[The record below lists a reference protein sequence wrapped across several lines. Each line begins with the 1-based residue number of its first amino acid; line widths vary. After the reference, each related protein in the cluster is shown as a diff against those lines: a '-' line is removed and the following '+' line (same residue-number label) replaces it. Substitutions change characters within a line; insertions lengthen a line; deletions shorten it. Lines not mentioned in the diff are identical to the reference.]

1 MSVTSTVVD
10 RAEIQFHTAVAA
22 LQPYVGCFWVVT
34 AQCGATIRVVP
45 DGTTSIA
52 IQHQRGRG
60 VDAYL
65 RGPLLQ
71 PADLQFAVPTTLVGV
86 RLRPGVAFSL
96 TGVAVHSM
104 VNRRATLSD
113 HIAFRGFEAIDALPL
128 TPAEWI
134 AALQAFLIER
144 LEGTTIHPLVARA
157 LAVIQ
162 AAHGCISVRD
172 IADRCDASERHLCRL
187 MRDWIG
193 YGPKRYASMVKF
205 QSTLARMER
214 EPEMPVASLAADVGY
229 YDQSHLSVD
238 VTRYAGHPKASNIGA
253 RVRFFQDSLRGAFL
267 D

>member
-10 RAEIQFHTAVAA
+10 RAEIRFHAARPA

-34 AQCGATIRVVP
+34 AQCGATVRVVP
-45 DGTTSIA
+45 DGTTSIG
-52 IQHQRGRG
+52 IEQRRDRG
-60 VDAYL
+60 ADVYL

-71 PADLQFAVPTTLVGV
+71 PAELKFAVPTTLVGV

-96 TGVAVHSM
+96 TEVSLHSM
-104 VNRRATLSD
+104 VNRRAALSD
-113 HIAFRGFEAIDALPL
+113 YVAFSGLNAIGALPQ
-128 TPAEWI
+128 TPIEWI

-162 AAHGCISVRD
+162 AAHGCVSVRD
-172 IADRCDASERHLCRL
+172 IADRCDASERHLSRL

-193 YGPKRYASMVKF
+193 YGPKRYANMVRF

-214 EPEMPVASLAADVGY
+214 APEMAVASLAADAGY
-229 YDQSHLSVD
+229 FDQSHLSVD
-238 VTRYAGHPKASNIGA
+238 VARHAGATPRDLMSEHVSDFSKTRCEVP
-253 RVRFFQDSLRGAFL
+253 F
-267 D
+267 